1 MKVTEIT
8 PVNPSLRV
16 TPVHRAEEKMDMD
29 RERDAKRGDPIIIY
43 KRTGKIR
50 KLNDETELGS
60 NLDLFC

>member
-8 PVNPSLRV
+8 PV
-16 TPVHRAEEKMDMD
+16 HRTEKKMDMD

-50 KLNDETELGS
+50 RLNDEAKLGS